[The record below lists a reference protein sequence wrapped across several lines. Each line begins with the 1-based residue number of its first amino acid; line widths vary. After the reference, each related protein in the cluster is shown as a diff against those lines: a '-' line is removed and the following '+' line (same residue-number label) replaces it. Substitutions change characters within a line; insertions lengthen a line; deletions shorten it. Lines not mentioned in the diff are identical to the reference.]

1 MCLKASRIVPHR
13 YEMKYEKDDFV
24 LRIKKVSSGDQGS
37 FTCVAENRV
46 GKVEAA
52 ATLTVRGELSSCFRR
67 SLCCAVV
74 IKSPVTECTDRT
86 LFSVQVL

>member
-1 MCLKASRIVPHR
+1 MCLTAACIVPLR

-46 GKVEAA
+46 GKVEAS
-52 ATLTVRGELSSCFRR
+52 ATLTVRGKLSSCCLH
-67 SLCCAVV
+67 SHCCMVV
-74 IKSPVTECTDRT
+74 IKLPAAHKA
-86 LFSVQVL
+86 LFW